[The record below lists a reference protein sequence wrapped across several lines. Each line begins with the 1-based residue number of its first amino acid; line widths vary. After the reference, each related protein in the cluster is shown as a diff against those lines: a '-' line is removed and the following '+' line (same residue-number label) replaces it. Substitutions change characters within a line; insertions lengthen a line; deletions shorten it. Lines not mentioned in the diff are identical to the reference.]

1 MQGEG
6 EHLLQRLRVVPH
18 AQDARGDALTLALA
32 QGHCE
37 LPDEMHG
44 LRRARARAL
53 CAPPADDRLR
63 DALETLEV
71 GR

>member
-1 MQGEG
+1 
-6 EHLLQRLRVVPH
+6 
-18 AQDARGDALTLALA
+18 
-32 QGHCE
+32 
-37 LPDEMHG
+37 MHG

-53 CAPPADDRLR
+53 GAPPVDDRLR